1 MRPAGYLFAA
11 QLFIKH
17 ICFLTTDDIN
27 TSFNS
32 GLRTVLAFWPR
43 TAPLIIYIA
52 HQLILYWST
61 KTELVSL
68 PTSTVVGYRVFIAI
82 CLCVCFSAW
91 YLKQRLRNLTYK
103 CSPMSPGN
111 PCILGSW
118 LMRSK
123 IKVTS
128 HTKILLVWVFAL
140 LWVLAS
146 VVTLK
151 HSLVT
156 QQWRVYIIENEIC
169 FSLAKKSSPYK
180 QTELL

>member
-1 MRPAGYLFAA
+1 VRPAGYLFAA

-68 PTSTVVGYRVFIAI
+68 PTPTVVGYRVFIAI

-91 YLKQRLRNLTYK
+91 YLKQRLRNLTHK

-128 HTKILLVWVFAL
+128 HINIVGVGLCTLVSAGVCSYFEAFTRYSAVTCIHHREWDMLLVSKEIIAL
-140 LWVLAS
+140 
-146 VVTLK
+146 
-151 HSLVT
+151 
-156 QQWRVYIIENEIC
+156 
-169 FSLAKKSSPYK
+169 
-180 QTELL
+180 